1 MNNKIKVA
9 LAMIAGG
16 ALVYLGRKIK
26 NRKNDSEVFVGE
38 DGIRTKRMKCILLP
52 TEKSIRT
59 GKNYILKHLKPIMS
73 QIRKAILKTNQYQKI
88 MMHSLKMLNII
99 IKG

>member
-1 MNNKIKVA
+1 MKITIMNNKIKVA

-38 DGIRTKRMKCILLP
+38 DGNTYK
-52 TEKSIRT
+52 
-59 GKNYILKHLKPIMS
+59 YV
-73 QIRKAILKTNQYQKI
+73 QK
-88 MMHSLKMLNII
+88 
-99 IKG
+99 G